1 MSTLQFPYRN
11 RWPTRQSATVPTMP
25 MRWRIIDTSPYPGRY
40 ITGELSL
47 NLPFG
52 TVADWHPTVWKT
64 SCEHPLST
72 RSRGRDACCTLGN
85 ALWEVEGL
93 VDARDALQQI
103 GHPQGD
109 SHTVI
114 WAAKHARAVAEMVL
128 TGLFADKKIYSP
140 DPRTV
145 IRWLSRKKMEECR
158 TYLQS
163 VQHRLSLEQADE
175 LRSWMERT
183 YQDPLLHVNNR
194 TS

>member
-11 RWPTRQSATVPTMP
+11 RRPTRQSATVPTMP

-103 GHPQGD
+103 GHPQGN
-109 SHTVI
+109 SHKVI
-114 WAAKHARAVAEMVL
+114 WAARHERAVAEMVL
-128 TGLFADKKIYSP
+128 VSLFADKRIYSP

-145 IRWLSRKKMEECR
+145 VRWLSDEKMEEFR
-158 TYLQS
+158 AYVQAAREGLS
-163 VQHRLSLEQADE
+163 VEQENE
-175 LRSWMERT
+175 LRCWMGKT
-183 YQDPLLHVNNR
+183 YQNPLLDLDDR
-194 TS
+194 TA